1 MRKLWLAA
9 TLGLFAVMVPALT
22 WADTLI
28 MRDGTEHD
36 GQFISGT
43 SRVITFR
50 ENGRLVRYNVD
61 DVDSVQFG
69 TAISSGNS
77 SNGNSSSSERNTPRP
92 PDYNAPVSERPRDY
106 NAPVADNS
114 PRYDNAES
122 RTREVIPSGTELVI
136 RTNESVDSRTARPDQ
151 TFMAQID
158 EDVLAPSGDVLIPRG
173 SDARLVIRQMNTGGT
188 TGTPEM
194 TLDVESV
201 TVDGHR
207 YLVDTSDVATKGNS
221 GVGKNKRT
229 GQYVGGGAVLGT
241 IIGAIAGGGRGAAIG
256 AVSGAAAGAGAVVL
270 TKGKDVRVPSETT
283 LRFRLEQPVRLRDAN

>member
-36 GQFISGT
+36 GQFVSGT

-69 TAISSGNS
+69 TAVSSGNS
-77 SNGNSSSSERNTPRP
+77 SNGNSSSGNSSSSERNTTRP
-92 PDYNAPVSERPRDY
+92 PDYNAPVAERRPDYNAPVSERPPDY

-114 PRYDNAES
+114 RRYDNAES

-158 EDVLAPSGDVLIPRG
+158 EDVLAPSGDVLIPAGLTRG
-173 SDARLVIRQMNTGGT
+173 LSFDR
-188 TGTPEM
+188 
-194 TLDVESV
+194 
-201 TVDGHR
+201 
-207 YLVDTSDVATKGNS
+207 
-221 GVGKNKRT
+221 
-229 GQYVGGGAVLGT
+229 
-241 IIGAIAGGGRGAAIG
+241 
-256 AVSGAAAGAGAVVL
+256 
-270 TKGKDVRVPSETT
+270 
-283 LRFRLEQPVRLRDAN
+283 